1 MCRSGS
7 PKTKPLSTTFENNN
21 PFLECDCPPPS
32 TDNNKPMIKWTRRKG
47 LTSSSSESRNL
58 ASSAS
63 ESSDWS
69 DIIVDSEESS
79 VSVANSRSGNKGLLE
94 AAVLDSVFRKRSLSS
109 SQVSLFNITVSD
121 PNMNLL
127 IKKWPADFRLK
138 KKKKKKEGRFRPRVV
153 SASVEKT
160 IMNHAQRFANRWW
173 QDPSLWGFVS
183 CILVTQSNW
192 VSAAFGQNT
201 DEKKVI
207 GGRCH
212 RNPFQEHSDFL
223 HTI

>member
-127 IKKWPADFRLK
+127 IKKWPADFRLTSK
-138 KKKKKKEGRFRPRVV
+138 KRWLKIIKKEEGGKRRKKKEKKKRREVQTKGGQCKRGKDNHESCSTICEQMMTRSIVV
-153 SASVEKT
+153 RLCFLYT
-160 IMNHAQRFANRWW
+160 
-173 QDPSLWGFVS
+173 
-183 CILVTQSNW
+183 
-192 VSAAFGQNT
+192 
-201 DEKKVI
+201 
-207 GGRCH
+207 CH
-212 RNPFQEHSDFL
+212 
-223 HTI
+223 TK